1 MWYTGI
7 EQLASG
13 TPLGHFHPLKM
24 RPLRNPEISEPKP
37 LDMQS
42 YYRGMVPSVTPL
54 RKPESLHSLDVDIL
68 QHMGQ
73 NILKL

>member
-1 MWYTGI
+1 
-7 EQLASG
+7 
-13 TPLGHFHPLKM
+13 M

-54 RKPESLHSLDVDIL
+54 RKPESMHSLDVDIL